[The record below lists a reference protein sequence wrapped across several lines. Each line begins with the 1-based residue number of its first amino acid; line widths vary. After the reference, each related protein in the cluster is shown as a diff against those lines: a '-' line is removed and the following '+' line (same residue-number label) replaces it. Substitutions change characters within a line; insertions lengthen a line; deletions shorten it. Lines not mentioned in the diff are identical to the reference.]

1 MKNSTILK
9 ASLAGLL
16 FMFSISVSYAQEV
29 TSTSGYYPSS
39 AEYYESLPVLTIT
52 PQSRSLTLPPAVDNS
67 TKPYFPQKDNSN
79 VLYVYHQ
86 KTTAACQSVATV
98 WNTFTYE
105 INRLRNVTSNLQET
119 RYVPNF
125 SFNHL
130 NHGFAD
136 WQGYTSLEK
145 VQKFLKETGG
155 MSDAEFDGPGEND
168 ILDLWRWP
176 TGYDLYYNAIKNK
189 LHHVER
195 IDMSLP
201 SGYNGEPDVIARL
214 ESNLDNMKHY

>member
-98 WNTFTYE
+98 
-105 INRLRNVTSNLQET
+105 
-119 RYVPNF
+119 
-125 SFNHL
+125 
-130 NHGFAD
+130 
-136 WQGYTSLEK
+136 
-145 VQKFLKETGG
+145 
-155 MSDAEFDGPGEND
+155 
-168 ILDLWRWP
+168 
-176 TGYDLYYNAIKNK
+176 
-189 LHHVER
+189 
-195 IDMSLP
+195 
-201 SGYNGEPDVIARL
+201 
-214 ESNLDNMKHY
+214 